1 MQRRIRAILIL
12 HNRRRE
18 VALDGGKS
26 AARQLNAG
34 TQLRFEVVWPVP
46 SVEVSGGGGG
56 SGRTS
61 PVIGDAVGIVREV
74 S

>member
-18 VALDGGKS
+18 VALDGGRS
-26 AARQLNAG
+26 AERQLNAG
-34 TQLRFEVVWPVP
+34 TQLRFEVVLPVP
-46 SVEVSGGGGG
+46 SVAVSGAE